1 MKIWLKTVLVY
12 SGLSMLLLGCSAH
25 MPAPVSSLN
34 KDYTQIERGSYR
46 GSYYEVRKGDT
57 LYYIAYVTDKDVN
70 ELIRYNQLAP
80 PYIIQPGQKLRLWQP
95 VYKAPAYGGTGA
107 GKAGSAVVAH
117 TSSKVAST
125 AASVISLNK
134 SISSKAKRSTSQKST
149 SGKHPVV
156 KKVDKKSS
164 KEYLASKQNVNSVSD
179 HNKTDTAKATK
190 SSKVSAS
197 RSKVDS
203 WLWPTKGR
211 VIRKFSSGDQ
221 GNKGIDIAG
230 RRGQSVVSTARGVVV
245 YSGSAL
251 RGYGNLVIVK
261 HNDNYLSAYA
271 HNDSLLVR
279 EGQSVHAGQKIAT
292 MGSSG
297 SNRVKLHFE
306 IRYQGKSV
314 NPQRYLP

>member
-70 ELIRYNQLAP
+70 DLIRYNHLAP

-95 VYKAPAYGGTGA
+95 AYKAPAYGGTGA
-107 GKAGSAVVAH
+107 GAASSTVVASIASKAVPAVSPVKS
-117 TSSKVAST
+117 TSK
-125 AASVISLNK
+125 
-134 SISSKAKRSTSQKST
+134 KAKRPTSQKST

-164 KEYLASKQNVNSVSD
+164 KEYLAGKRNVNSSSG
-179 HNKTDTAKATK
+179 HKKTDTARAVK
-190 SSKVSAS
+190 SSKASAS
-197 RSKVDS
+197 KSKVDS

-230 RRGQSVVSTARGVVV
+230 RRGQSVVSTAQGVVV

-279 EGQSVHAGQKIAT
+279 EGQSVNAGQKIAT

-297 SNRVKLHFE
+297 SKRVKLHFE

>member
-1 MKIWLKTVLVY
+1 MKMQLKTVLAY
-12 SGLSMLLLGCSAH
+12 IGLSILLVGCSAH
-25 MPAPVSSLN
+25 GPAPVSSLN

-70 ELIRYNQLAP
+70 ELIRYNHLSP

-107 GKAGSAVVAH
+107 GAASSAVVASIASKAVPTVSPAKS
-117 TSSKVAST
+117 TSK
-125 AASVISLNK
+125 
-134 SISSKAKRSTSQKST
+134 KAKRSTSQKST
-149 SGKHPVV
+149 SNNTPVV
-156 KKVDKKSS
+156 NKVDKKGS
-164 KEYLASKQNVNSVSD
+164 KEYRASKQNVKNNVN
-179 HNKTDTAKATK
+179 HPKTNTAKVSK
-190 SSKVSAS
+190 GSSVSAS
-197 RSKVDS
+197 KTKVDR

-211 VIRKFSSGDQ
+211 VIRRFSSGDQ

-279 EGQSVHAGQKIAT
+279 EGQSVNAGQKIAT

-297 SNRVKLHFE
+297 SSRVKLHFE